1 MPEGGM
7 AEPRKTPELLADS
20 LRALERYEQ
29 KQELL
34 AAESARPP
42 ASGDIYV
49 LEPTRDFN
57 LEWMLVAHDPADTD
71 RFLAVPADGNFLTGS
86 ADVELPDDSAAGSL
100 RLRCRFATWIGSTV
114 LDPALRVGVVGRGE
128 VERARRKWFEVGDG
142 EVAGPRLARE
152 VDDDPEYRDW
162 VEDVLIP
169 ARRTLLAAEA
179 ATGAGAKHRI
189 APPRAPQHYPF
200 YRIAAVIA
208 LTVGGGLLGLLLWRL
223 NEP

>member
-1 MPEGGM
+1 M
-7 AEPRKTPELLADS
+7 AEPRTTQELLADS
-20 LRALERYEQ
+20 RRALDRYEQ
-29 KQELL
+29 KQEVL
-34 AAESARPP
+34 AGARARPP
-42 ASGDIYV
+42 ASGDVYV

-57 LEWMLVAHDPADTD
+57 LEWMLVAHDPADPG
-71 RFLAVPADGNFLTGS
+71 RFLAVPADGNFLAGS

-162 VEDVLIP
+162 VKDVLIP
-169 ARRTLLAAEA
+169 ARRTLLAAEEGTRDRA
-179 ATGAGAKHRI
+179 EQRV
-189 APPRAPQHYPF
+189 APPRRPQRSTF
-200 YRIAAVIA
+200 DRIAAAIT